1 MSLKKVVVAV
11 LIVSIVGI
19 GWMMANWPI
28 PVEENSVVRFHAAP
42 TSCSGDKCQE
52 NVIPGLVAGYK
63 SFYFNG
69 KPFRI
74 LGGSFHY
81 FRTHPKQWRDRLEKM
96 KAAGLNTV
104 TTYVAWNLHEQV
116 RGKYEFRGLFN
127 LPDFIRLVQKMG
139 LHLIVRPGPYIC
151 AEWEFGGLPSW
162 LLHDPNMTV
171 RTSKYR
177 PYLDHVTRF
186 FDQLLPLLAKFTY
199 KNGGPIM
206 AFQIENEFG
215 SYGHDV
221 EYMQFLRG
229 LYERFGIDELLFTSD
244 GKDHLYE
251 GGLPGILTSV
261 NFKNEPTAALD
272 ALEKFQP
279 DKPLLVTEFWP
290 GWFDHWGEDHHEMP
304 EDEFTAKV
312 DVILSRNASIN
323 FYMFVGGTNFGFW
336 NGANAGDQTNLATVT
351 SYDYD
356 ALIAEDGDVHPTKYK
371 AFRKLLEKH
380 HLVMNGS
387 SPKVPQNSPKIAFA
401 EVSITKLL
409 RMEDFIRLLPKKP
422 TASVDPMFMEFLS
435 INDGSGQGYG
445 WILYRSLFSSGNSL
459 RLRGKLQD
467 RALLFI
473 NGKLLKII
481 HSKSNVAVEQT
492 IVLHAPLKQINTL
505 DILVENMGRVNYMT
519 LDDQRC
525 GFQGS
530 VQLDGKPLTPW
541 QQISLDFSDEFV
553 SKVQQTSLWQSYN
566 SAETSPCLFR
576 GFLNTDSVEDTFLD
590 MQSWTKGIVLVNGF
604 NLGRYWNVGPQ
615 QTLYV
620 PKPFLKIGKNEII
633 VFELEKPSD
642 RLVFVSRPILDKTQA
657 R

>member
-28 PVEENSVVRFHAAP
+28 PVEENSVVHFHAAR

-96 KAAGLNTV
+96 KVAGLNTV

-116 RGKYEFRGLFN
+116 RGRYEFRGLFN
-127 LPDFIRLVQKMG
+127 LAEFIRLVQKIG

-199 KNGGPIM
+199 KNGGPIV

-229 LYERFGIDELLFTSD
+229 LYDRYGIDELLFTSD
-244 GKDHLYE
+244 GKNHLYE
-251 GGLPGILTSV
+251 GSLPGILTSV
-261 NFKNEPTAALD
+261 NFNKETTAALD

-356 ALIAEDGDVHPTKYK
+356 ALISEDGDVHPTKYK
-371 AFRKLLEKH
+371 AFQKLLEKH
-380 HLVMNGS
+380 HLVKGS
-387 SPKVPQNSPKIAFA
+387 SLKVPQNSPKIAFA
-401 EVSITKLL
+401 EVAITKFLQ
-409 RMEDFIRLLPKKP
+409 MEDFIRLLPNKS
-422 TASVDPMFMEFLS
+422 TSVDPVFMEFLS

-445 WILYRSLFSSGNSL
+445 WILYRTMFSSGNSL

-467 RALLFI
+467 RALLFV
-473 NGKLLKII
+473 NGKLVKVI

-492 IVLHAPLKQINTL
+492 IVLIAPLKQSNTL
-505 DILVENMGRVNYMT
+505 DILVENMGRVNYKT
-519 LDDQRC
+519 LDDQHC
-525 GFQGS
+525 GFQGN
-530 VQLDGKPLTPW
+530 VELDGKPLSPW
-541 QQISLDFSDEFV
+541 KQISLDFSDKFV
-553 SKVQQTSLWQSYN
+553 SQVQQTTLWQSYD
-566 SAETSPCLFR
+566 SAETSLCLYR
-576 GFLNTDSVEDTFLD
+576 GFLDTDSVEDTFLD

-615 QTLYV
+615 QTLYI
-620 PKPFLKIGKNEII
+620 PKPFLRIGKNEII

-642 RLVFVSRPILDKTQA
+642 KLVFVSRPILNKAQA